1 MRSITDLP
9 APAAMARFPADFAPR
24 FLLTVDTE
32 EEFDWHAPFRR
43 GGHGLDHVP
52 HLRKFQHFC
61 DRHGVAPVYLIDHP
75 IATSPA
81 AIEILREAAL
91 DGRAE
96 IGVQLHPWVNPPF
109 TEELCDFNSFS
120 GNLPA
125 DLEHEKFRVL
135 HDCIA
140 AATGVKPL
148 IYRAGRYGLG
158 PHTAAILRGA
168 GIAVDSSVRARFDYT
183 GAGGV
188 NYRYHPAHPY
198 WADDER
204 TLLELPLTTV
214 FSGGWRRMGDRL
226 YPALWRV
233 PMLRGILARS
243 GLLERIP
250 LTPEGIT
257 VAEAKRGIDAAL
269 AEGLPLLVFSF
280 HSPSLH
286 PGNTPYVRHEEDLAR
301 FYNWWRDIFA
311 YLTQRGVQPTSVAEI
326 TTAVQR

>member
-1 MRSITDLP
+1 
-9 APAAMARFPADFAPR
+9 MARFPAGFGPR

-32 EEFDWHAPFRR
+32 EEFDWNAPFRR

-61 DRHGVAPVYLIDHP
+61 DGHGVAPVYLIDHP

-81 AIEILREAAL
+81 AIEILREAVR

-96 IGVQLHPWVNPPF
+96 IGAQLHPWVNPPF

-120 GNLPA
+120 GNLPPQ
-125 DLEHEKFRVL
+125 LEHEKFRVL

-140 AATGVKPL
+140 GAMGAKPL

-158 PHTAAILRGA
+158 PHTATILRGA

-183 GAGGV
+183 SAGGV
-188 NYRYHPAHPY
+188 NYRHHPAHPY

-226 YPALWRV
+226 YPALWRM
-233 PMLRGILARS
+233 PMLRGILARC

-269 AEGLPLLVFSF
+269 AEELPLLVFSF

-301 FYNWWRDIFA
+301 FYNWWREIFA
-311 YLTQRGVQPTSVAEI
+311 YLAQQGVRPTSISAI
-326 TTAVQR
+326 TDAVQR